1 MALLNAIGTSYRVKN
16 KNMKVERMIFHSK
29 EYNLGW
35 LVGCLYVLSSNIS
48 FEKEEM
54 KND

>member
-16 KNMKVERMIFHSK
+16 KNRKVERMIFHSK

-35 LVGCLYVLSSNIS
+35 LDVCMFLAVTYLSRRR
-48 FEKEEM
+48 K
-54 KND
+54 